1 MDNTLSLLYTAA
13 VARGLPHDVTR
24 NLNLMRAANDAT
36 IDPPPSALGGAI
48 WNGQLP
54 PGDARYQPGSSHLRK
69 VKNAQQRERERV
81 SSRAMDALS
90 DLIGMAEGRG
100 GVSLGRVE
108 RRRQV

>member
-1 MDNTLSLLYTAA
+1 MDNTLSLLYTSA

-24 NLNLMRAANDAT
+24 NLYLMRAANDAT

-108 RRRQV
+108 RQRQV